1 MSGAMKSSAKQNTRE
16 ATVIFQRNNKVTF
29 VYDDEF
35 SVSAFDA
42 WVRSRFGVDAGVG
55 LRYVCNSLG
64 VLASYA
70 RHLWGRLS
78 FPSSVE
84 EDWLV

>member
-1 MSGAMKSSAKQNTRE
+1 MSGAMKSSAKQNTRG
-16 ATVIFQRNNKVTF
+16 ATVIFQSTNKVTF
-29 VYDDEF
+29 VYDEEF

-55 LRYVCNSLG
+55 LRYVCNGLG
-64 VLASYA
+64 VLANYHAIS
-70 RHLWGRLS
+70 RGRSS